1 MSVPAATA
9 AGRSRTLA
17 TPAAAPAPLRLP
29 PAPRRVSGPA
39 RHPRAASA
47 QPVVASPRWLALID
61 HPSLDRLIRGR
72 VWIGIVAAAL
82 LGIVA
87 MQVVLLRL
95 GAQISAQ
102 TTAVNALIAHNET
115 ASTTIA
121 GMEATGGAYG
131 ASATAKMVD
140 PPPDDVTYM
149 HANSGDLARAVARM
163 RSPSAAAIAAEAAA
177 RTYTAATTIT
187 PAAAIGAA
195 TVTTAPSSAGATG
208 ATGSTAATG
217 TTSAAGGAAATGA
230 PAGTGATGAA
240 GTTAASTAT
249 TPATTTPAT
258 TTPAGTTTTPATTT
272 PASTT
277 TTPGTTT
284 PGTTAAGTTA
294 AGTTGQ
300 TQVPATSQGGAVV
313 APASTGG

>member
-1 MSVPAATA
+1 VSVPAATA

-17 TPAAAPAPLRLP
+17 TPASPPAPLRLP

-149 HANSGDLARAVARM
+149 HANSSDLARAVARM

-208 ATGSTAATG
+208 ATGATAATG

-240 GTTAASTAT
+240 ASTTTTPATT

-284 PGTTAAGTTA
+284 PGTTSAGTT
-294 AGTTGQ
+294 
-300 TQVPATSQGGAVV
+300 TSQGGAVV

>member
-17 TPAAAPAPLRLP
+17 TPASPPAPLRLP
-29 PAPRRVSGPA
+29 PAPRRVSGPG

-72 VWIGIVAAAL
+72 VWIAIVAAAL

-87 MQVVLLRL
+87 VQVVLLRL

-102 TTAVNALIAHNET
+102 TTEVNALIAHNET

-121 GMEATGGAYG
+121 GMEASGGAYG

-149 HANSGDLARAVARM
+149 RANSGDAARAIARM

-177 RTYTAATTIT
+177 RTFTAATRVT
-187 PAAAIGAA
+187 PSVATPAA
-195 TVTTAPSSAGATG
+195 TVTTAPSGAGATG
-208 ATGSTAATG
+208 ATGATASTG
-217 TTSAAGGAAATGA
+217 TTSAAGSVASTGAATGTGTA
-230 PAGTGATGAA
+230 TGATGAA
-240 GTTAASTAT
+240 GTTPAST
-249 TPATTTPAT
+249 TTTP
-258 TTPAGTTTTPATTT
+258 TTTTPATTT
-272 PASTT
+272 PANTT
-277 TTPGTTT
+277 TTPANTTPANTTTSAGTTSAGTTT
-284 PGTTAAGTTA
+284 SSGAA
-294 AGTTGQ
+294 GQ

-313 APASTGG
+313 APASQGG